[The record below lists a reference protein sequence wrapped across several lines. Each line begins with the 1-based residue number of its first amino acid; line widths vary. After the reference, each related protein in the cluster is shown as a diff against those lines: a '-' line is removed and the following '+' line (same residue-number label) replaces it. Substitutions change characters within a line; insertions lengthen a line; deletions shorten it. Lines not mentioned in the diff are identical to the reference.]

1 MKKIVIGLISVTLLG
16 VGGTYFY
23 LNMNNQANT
32 KQQVTDLKIN
42 KSSKKQKEQKEQSID
57 KEINNK
63 EKNDKKV
70 DNQSS
75 NSSQS
80 AEKKDQTK
88 NIVEQLDEV
97 KSLVA
102 SINDFQNASN
112 KAYTKLEEK
121 FKEYHIILD
130 SSVKGPYGIFD
141 PINTDQDQSAVLAG
155 ITFDTKVDEENG
167 GYVFT
172 NTVRT
177 GQGNM
182 NGSAS
187 RTGSVIR
194 KALKTDKY
202 ASEQKEVKYKLELNE
217 SKTEGTLKLVS
228 GQWW

>member
-1 MKKIVIGLISVTLLG
+1 MKKIVIGLISVTLLS

-32 KQQVTDLKIN
+32 KQQITDLEIS
-42 KSSKKQKEQKEQSID
+42 KSSKKQKEQPID

-63 EKNDKKV
+63 KVDKKV

-80 AEKKDQTK
+80 TEKKDQAK

-97 KSLVA
+97 KNLVA

-121 FKEYHIILD
+121 FKEYHITLD
-130 SSVKGPYGIFD
+130 SSVKGPYGFFD
-141 PINTDQDQSAVLAG
+141 PISAGQDQSAVLAG
-155 ITFDTKVDEENG
+155 ITLDTKVDEENG

-182 NGSAS
+182 NGSVS

-217 SKTEGTLKLVS
+217 NKTEGTLKLVS